1 MWYIWVMRMDKGN
14 QVKILGR
21 AAGFLFSR
29 SAARVALALPLWLT
43 ACSHVPDAINPVAWY
58 RAVSGTSNSDYKDD
72 QARNQQNLESGSNQ
86 PYPNLASVPD
96 VPDRALSSIDRDKL
110 QDSLIADRTNAK
122 YSGQQLE
129 AGQPPV
135 SGTAAAP
142 DNQTQA
148 DAAAASSVP
157 PVATNPAPAT
167 ASATPPA
174 APSHQLPPVESAL
187 QSPAVRAVPQGEP
200 VPPPPPAANLA
211 QAPAA
216 VSAPPAPMQTAST
229 AAPITLTPPAQR
241 PAATGLAMHPPGGGN
256 TIAVSVG
263 DITFA
268 PGSAALP
275 ATDSSL
281 SQIAGLYKQTGGR
294 IRVVGHSEPAAAAGS
309 SPAQQQVADLDLA
322 LDRANAV
329 AQALAQMGVPA
340 NEISVEAAP
349 IKLGAADTP
358 RAEVFMQY

>member
-1 MWYIWVMRMDKGN
+1 MDKGN

-96 VPDRALSSIDRDKL
+96 VPDRALSSIDRSKL
-110 QDSLIADRTNAK
+110 QDSLIADRNNAK

-129 AGQPPV
+129 AGQPPG
-135 SGTAAAP
+135 SGTADTTAAP
-142 DNQTQA
+142 QSQTQA
-148 DAAAASSVP
+148 DATASPVP
-157 PVATNPAPAT
+157 PVAANPVPAPAPT
-167 ASATPPA
+167 SSAPPA
-174 APSHQLPPVESAL
+174 TQAHQPPPAESAL
-187 QSPAVRAVPQGEP
+187 QSPAVRTVPQGEP
-200 VPPPPPAANLA
+200 VPPPPPPANVA

-216 VSAPPAPMQTAST
+216 VPAPPPMQTAST
-229 AAPITLTPPAQR
+229 GPITLTPPTQR
-241 PAATGLAMHPPGGGN
+241 PAQTGLAMHPPGGGN

-263 DITFA
+263 AITFA

-275 ATDSSL
+275 ATDNSL

-294 IRVVGHSEPAAAAGS
+294 IRVVGHSEPAAAGS

-349 IKLGAADTP
+349 IKVGTSDTP

>member
-1 MWYIWVMRMDKGN
+1 MWYIRAMRMDKFDRFYG
-14 QVKILGR
+14 LGR
-21 AAGFLFSR
+21 AKNLGRRAAGLLFGR
-29 SAARVALALPLWLT
+29 SAVVAALALPFWLA

-58 RAVSGTSNSDYKDD
+58 RAVSGNSGSDYKDD
-72 QARNQQNLESGSNQ
+72 QARNQQNLDAGGNK

-96 VPDRALSSIDRDKL
+96 APDRALSSIDRAKL
-110 QDSLIADRTNAK
+110 QDSLIADRTNAQ

-129 AGQPPV
+129 AGQPP
-135 SGTAAAP
+135 GPGIAATAAAP
-142 DNQTQA
+142 V
-148 DAAAASSVP
+148 S
-157 PVATNPAPAT
+157 PVESQPAPAI
-167 ASATPPA
+167 ASAAPPV
-174 APSHQLPPVESAL
+174 APSHQPLPAESAL
-187 QSPAVRAVPQGEP
+187 QSPAVHAMPQGEA
-200 VPPPPPAANLA
+200 VPPPPPPANIG
-211 QAPAA
+211 QAPAG
-216 VSAPPAPMQTAST
+216 SPAPGAPMQTAST
-229 AAPITLTPPAQR
+229 APITLTPPAQR
-241 PAATGLAMHPPGGGN
+241 PAATGLAMHPPGN
-256 TIAVSVG
+256 RNSIAVSVG

-294 IRVVGHSEPAAAAGS
+294 IRVVGHSEPAGAAGG

-349 IKLGAADTP
+349 IKIGAPDTP